1 MMKVGLLV
9 SLGAVAASCL
19 ASAASNLP
27 PLRPERW
34 VNSPPLT
41 AEALRGKVVLVD
53 FWEYT
58 CVNWISHGRVRQD
71 LESRVRTAR
80 VGRDRRARAGG

>member
-27 PLRPERW
+27 RLRAERW
-34 VNSPPLT
+34 VNSPPLS
-41 AEALRGKVVLVD
+41 AEALRGKVVIVD
-53 FWEYT
+53 FGST
-58 CVNWISHGRVRQD
+58 RASIGFGRP
-71 LESRVRTAR
+71 RT
-80 VGRDRRARAGG
+80 